1 MSQFFCKME
10 LYLLLPFLVR
20 GRAVKLFQVFLQQSY
35 RIVILTRD
43 YFIDEKFE
51 LAFSFK
57 SKIIAS
63 LNDLH

>member
-1 MSQFFCKME
+1 M
-10 LYLLLPFLVR
+10 
-20 GRAVKLFQVFLQQSY
+20 KLFQVFLQQSY